1 MFSEIKH
8 KRADES
14 SKELW
19 LFSDTWAIFVT
30 HHVIYVFARLFHSF
44 AGVANGFHSNQ
55 R

>member
-1 MFSEIKH
+1 MSLQRNFDFLVILEQ
-8 KRADES
+8 
-14 SKELW
+14 
-19 LFSDTWAIFVT
+19 FVT